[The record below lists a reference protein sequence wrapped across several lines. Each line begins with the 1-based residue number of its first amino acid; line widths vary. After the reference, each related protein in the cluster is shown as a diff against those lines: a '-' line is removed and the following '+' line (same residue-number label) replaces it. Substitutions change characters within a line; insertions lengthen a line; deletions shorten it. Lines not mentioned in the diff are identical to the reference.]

1 MLTGVGD
8 VQADL
13 EKRKRAFT
21 DKAKKRTMELAVG
34 CWEAF
39 LYKTKLKKC
48 VNCLW
53 PFIKPLLDAMRVC
66 VTPALHAL
74 AWFAAE
80 VVPKLVQLSVLTTA
94 VMEMWAIA
102 KSRPSWLQMC
112 STSTS
117 PEPPL
122 QP

>member
-1 MLTGVGD
+1 M
-8 VQADL
+8 
-13 EKRKRAFT
+13 
-21 DKAKKRTMELAVG
+21 
-34 CWEAF
+34 
-39 LYKTKLKKC
+39 YKTKLKKC

-94 VMEMWAIA
+94 VMEMWALFEEGGA
-102 KSRPSWLQMC
+102 GSSCGRSDVDANLSLPCLLASFRG
-112 STSTS
+112 
-117 PEPPL
+117 PPDGKD
-122 QP
+122 